1 MSAYEDRFLAPPTW
15 RDDEPV
21 TDTAPLSEYVIAVP
35 SGALVGLI
43 AGWVATSAYKV
54 SRFPAGMDPV
64 VENRILAGSA
74 VAGAA
79 LGLLTTA
86 LQR

>member
-1 MSAYEDRFLAPPTW
+1 M
-15 RDDEPV
+15 
-21 TDTAPLSEYVIAVP
+21 TDTAPLSEYVFAVP
-35 SGALVGLI
+35 SGAVVGLL

-54 SRFPAGMDPV
+54 SRFPSGMDPA

-79 LGLLTTA
+79 LGLLATT